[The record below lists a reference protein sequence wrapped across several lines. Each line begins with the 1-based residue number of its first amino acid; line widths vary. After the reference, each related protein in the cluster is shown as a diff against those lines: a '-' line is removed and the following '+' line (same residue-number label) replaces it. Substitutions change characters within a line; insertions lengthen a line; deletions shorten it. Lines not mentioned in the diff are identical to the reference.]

1 MSDIHSCRIQEIA
14 WSTHMHID
22 TALNRVECSK
32 HALPS
37 AKPEHGSA
45 ACQRG
50 GEPAAMQENE
60 LVSVVPQCEFK

>member
-1 MSDIHSCRIQEIA
+1 
-14 WSTHMHID
+14 MHID